1 LIRRMPPFRM
11 AERERETDGKLGLLR
26 LPQGLVDPLFA
37 YELAER
43 LHMSVGELGQR
54 MSLHELT
61 VGWPAYYASK
71 KRMADREQ
79 AKQVR

>member
-1 LIRRMPPFRM
+1 
-11 AERERETDGKLGLLR
+11 